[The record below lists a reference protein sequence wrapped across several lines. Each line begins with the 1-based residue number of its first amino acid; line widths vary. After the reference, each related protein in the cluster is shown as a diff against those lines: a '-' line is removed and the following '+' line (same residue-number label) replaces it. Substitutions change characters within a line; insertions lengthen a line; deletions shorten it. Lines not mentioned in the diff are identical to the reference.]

1 MGLKVRR
8 PTMVAAHRT
17 SDARSLPGV
26 VLVHATRARDTSR
39 RTVARE
45 VFSNGTG
52 LTGSDV
58 DIVCDMHQCME
69 ICIIM
74 EVHVWNGQQ

>member
-1 MGLKVRR
+1 
-8 PTMVAAHRT
+8 MVAVRVSSAT
-17 SDARSLPGV
+17 PVAYARIP
-26 VLVHATRARDTSR
+26 R
-39 RTVARE
+39 RL
-45 VFSNGTG
+45 NGWIR
-52 LTGSDV
+52 DV